1 MTSPNWFRIIGSI
14 LVAAAIVLS
23 IGFITLLAT
32 RTRQE
37 NQVEQAPLV
46 SEIDLVTDPTEEPKR
61 TSTKRVKIIE
71 DDIETFLDT
80 SATTIGLV
88 LEEAGFL
95 INYADSV
102 NPPIA
107 DRINN
112 NETITVTRANSY
124 TILVD
129 GEEIEVLSHYTKTID
144 VLVEAGVG
152 LIGDDF
158 SIPSL
163 ESELIPDNTIEI
175 IRVSEDI
182 LIEEI
187 PIPYESVWQG
197 TDSLEIDQKSLL
209 SSGVPGSLQKETII
223 RTENSKEVS
232 RSEGQEWIS
241 RAPINEVMGFGT
253 RIEVRTMSTEA
264 GTIEYWRVIE
274 MRVTAY
280 TAASSGKPP
289 DHPGYGITASG
300 VLAGTGVVAID
311 PKVVPFRSDVYVPGY
326 GVAFAGDTGGGVKG
340 RWIDLGYN
348 DGEIVAWRGTVDV
361 YYLTP
366 VPPPDR
372 INYLIPD
379 FIP

>member
-14 LVAAAIVLS
+14 LVAVAIVLS

-32 RTRQE
+32 RTRLE
-37 NQVEQAPLV
+37 DQVEQAPLA

-61 TSTKRVKIIE
+61 TSTKRVKIID

-95 INYADSV
+95 INYADFV

-144 VLVEAGVG
+144 LLVEAGVG

-163 ESELIPDNTIEI
+163 ESELIPDNTVEI

-209 SSGVPGSLQKETII
+209 SSGVPGSLQKETIS
-223 RTENSKEVS
+223 RHENSKEVS

-241 RAPINEVMGFGT
+241 RAPIDEVIGFGT

-264 GTIEYWRVIE
+264 GTIEYWRVVE

-289 DHPGYGITASG
+289 DHPAYGITASG